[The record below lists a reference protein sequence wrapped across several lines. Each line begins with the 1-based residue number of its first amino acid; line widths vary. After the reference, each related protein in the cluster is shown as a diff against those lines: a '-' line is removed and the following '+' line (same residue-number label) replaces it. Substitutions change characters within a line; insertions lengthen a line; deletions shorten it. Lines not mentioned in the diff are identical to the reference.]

1 MRKVP
6 ALEKLD
12 NQIDILDNELD
23 NSENLTAITVMAGLV
38 EKMMGYIGYKR
49 TACSSASLSPLAEY
63 EELEKAVT
71 HQWILSTSKVKEL
84 IGVAPRVGK
93 DEMTFVWGSFTFTK
107 AGKLGNQ
114 MGWVVTKTL
123 G

>member
-12 NQIDILDNELD
+12 NQIDILDNQLD
-23 NSENLTAITVMAGLV
+23 NAENLTAITVMAGLV
-38 EKMMGYIGYKR
+38 EKMMGYIGNR
-49 TACSSASLSPLAEY
+49 RSPLVEY

-71 HQWILSTSKVKEL
+71 HQWILSTAKVKEL
-84 IGVAPRVGK
+84 IGVTPRVGK

-107 AGKLGNQ
+107 AGKFGNQ
-114 MGWVVTKTL
+114 MGWVVSKSK
-123 G
+123 